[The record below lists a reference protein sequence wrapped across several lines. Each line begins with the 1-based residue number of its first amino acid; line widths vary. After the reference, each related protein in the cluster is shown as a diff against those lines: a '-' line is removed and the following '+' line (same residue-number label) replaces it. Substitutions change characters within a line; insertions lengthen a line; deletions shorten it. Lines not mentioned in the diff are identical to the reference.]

1 MYDDVITNV
10 GNGYDSE
17 TGIFTCRKA
26 GLYSFSWT
34 SLTPSGKR
42 FETRFI
48 LNEQRIAGNRANAVG
63 IAQYVQGTKTV
74 VVEMR
79 EGDTAKINTIKG
91 GAAESLYGDSNSFSY
106 FSGIKVD
113 DLKCDEI

>member
-1 MYDDVITNV
+1 MTNSVSSFTGNPMAFHANLGSSLNIQDIYKEDTVVYDDVITNV

-42 FETRFI
+42 S
-48 LNEQRIAGNRANAVG
+48 
-63 IAQYVQGTKTV
+63 KH
-74 VVEMR
+74 
-79 EGDTAKINTIKG
+79 
-91 GAAESLYGDSNSFSY
+91 DSYSTN
-106 FSGIKVD
+106 K
-113 DLKCDEI
+113 E

>member
-1 MYDDVITNV
+1 
-10 GNGYDSE
+10 
-17 TGIFTCRKA
+17 
-26 GLYSFSWT
+26 
-34 SLTPSGKR
+34 
-42 FETRFI
+42 
-48 LNEQRIAGNRANAVG
+48 
-63 IAQYVQGTKTV
+63 
-74 VVEMR
+74 MR